1 MILAQWL
8 PKPFLPKVH
17 TGLQLDYSI
26 LVLAALLLSIG
37 WVMVTSAS
45 IDYASTVYNNPWY
58 FSIRHAAHLLLSI
71 ALGLLILSIPTRFWK
86 TWGWLMFFVAFALL
100 IAVLIPGI
108 GKKVNGSQRWLP
120 LGPITLQA
128 SEAAKF
134 CSIIFFACFLTN
146 CHGKLQARWIELAK
160 PLLILF
166 VLIVLLL
173 LEPDFGGAVVLAIT
187 IGGMLF
193 LAGAKLWQCILLI
206 AIGGIGVIG
215 LITFSAY
222 RLQRFVTFLDP
233 WQDQFDAGYQL
244 TQSLMAFGQGQFFGV
259 GLGNSV
265 QKLLYLPEAHTD
277 FIFAILAE
285 EQGFIG
291 VCVVLALFAWLINKV
306 FRVARQ
312 AVASQNVFIGLAAFG
327 IGILLSCQVIINVSV
342 ASGFLPTKGLTLPFI
357 SYGGSSLLMSC
368 SLIALVLRLK
378 YDLEREI
385 IEKPARRRR

>member
-1 MILAQWL
+1 M
-8 PKPFLPKVH
+8 
-17 TGLQLDYSI
+17 
-26 LVLAALLLSIG
+26 
-37 WVMVTSAS
+37 
-45 IDYASTVYNNPWY
+45 
-58 FSIRHAAHLLLSI
+58 
-71 ALGLLILSIPTRFWK
+71 
-86 TWGWLMFFVAFALL
+86 
-100 IAVLIPGI
+100 
-108 GKKVNGSQRWLP
+108 
-120 LGPITLQA
+120 
-128 SEAAKF
+128 
-134 CSIIFFACFLTN
+134 C
-146 CHGKLQARWIELAK
+146 
-160 PLLILF
+160 
-166 VLIVLLL
+166 
-173 LEPDFGGAVVLAIT
+173 
-187 IGGMLF
+187 
-193 LAGAKLWQCILLI
+193 
-206 AIGGIGVIG
+206 
-215 LITFSAY
+215 TFSAY